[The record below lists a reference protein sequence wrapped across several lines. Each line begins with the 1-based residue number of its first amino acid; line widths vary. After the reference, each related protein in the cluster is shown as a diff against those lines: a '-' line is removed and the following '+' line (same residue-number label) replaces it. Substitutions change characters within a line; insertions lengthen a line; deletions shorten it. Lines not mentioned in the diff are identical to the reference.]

1 MRISTHFSPISEE
14 YLQHT
19 TGKIHLTPSLQHPQ
33 EDYLLVSEKFPIF
46 VVADGVT
53 LECNE
58 QGEYPAESGA
68 GELARVFCEAVI
80 QVAEAKYETFI
91 ESDLKEIFSIAN
103 KAADQVNIAHG
114 RVKGTLNYWDID
126 LFAATTAFAL
136 IKDNRLYWWTLCDAG
151 IAVFDAQQ
159 YRIYSSPLA
168 WPRERREKYLLS
180 DVTLKNVTPPE
191 RRKMIRRVYR
201 NGINAQGETIGYGV
215 VTGEPAALAY
225 LETGNLLLSQGDTV
239 IAYTDGFEHY
249 LTLPIFVEKFL
260 AWTDGTMN
268 EPVLVAQQVTKED
281 PVRYGQERSLI
292 AVQI

>member
-14 YLQHT
+14 YLQQST
-19 TGKIHLTPSLQHPQ
+19 DKIHLTPSSQHPQ
-33 EDYLLVSEKFPIF
+33 EDYLLVSKKFPIF

-58 QGEYPAESGA
+58 QGEYPQESGA
-68 GELARVFCEAVI
+68 GEIAKVFCHAVI
-80 QVAEAKYETFI
+80 EAAEAAYEDFT
-91 ESDLKEIFSIAN
+91 EPNLKEIFSKAN
-103 KAADQVNIAHG
+103 KAAEQVNIAHG
-114 RVKGTLNYWDID
+114 RMKGALNYWDID

-151 IAVFDAQQ
+151 IAVFDAAQ

-180 DVTLKNVTPPE
+180 DVTLKDVEPAE
-191 RRKMIRRVYR
+191 RRKRIRRLYR
-201 NGINAQGETIGYGV
+201 NGLGSQGETIGYGV
-215 VTGEPAALAY
+215 VTGELAALAY
-225 LETGNLLLSQGDTV
+225 LETGNLLLTPGDTV
-239 IAYTDGFEHY
+239 MAYTDGFEHY

-268 EPVLVAQQVTKED
+268 EPDVVLQSVTKKD